1 MDSGMIGKIEKA
13 MRYAQEPER
22 INFQEFK
29 VNFEGDNGGIH
40 HIVYRQ
46 GAWECDCNF
55 FKRRGVCSHTMTM
68 ERVFRGM
75 VVPAEAVPMPA

>member
-1 MDSGMIGKIEKA
+1 MDSGLIGKIEKA

-40 HIVYRQ
+40 HIVYSQ
-46 GAWECDCNF
+46 GVWLCDCNF
-55 FKRRGVCSHTMTM
+55 FKNRGICSHIMTM
-68 ERVFRGM
+68 ERVFHGM
-75 VVPAEAVPMPA
+75 VIPAEVNPTPA